1 MDAEVRLPKAG
12 EFVRECRHSHTG
24 FAIWHN
30 EDGRQCCTCLPAPK
44 PNLLQP
50 KKWGLAVHLPW
61 RCGHRGASV
70 RPAVWNSSQSAATA
84 V

>member
-1 MDAEVRLPKAG
+1 MSKPIAIGNRRAPDPLQEIMDAEVRLPKAG

-50 KKWGLAVHLPW
+50 KK
-61 RCGHRGASV
+61 
-70 RPAVWNSSQSAATA
+70 
-84 V
+84 